1 MLFDKSVLLL
11 RKHLVVS
18 RPYVRR
24 VHMPLL
30 HALIDVSC
38 RDVSALLLKVHTYG
52 VFHNKVA

>member
-38 RDVSALLLKVHTYG
+38 RDVSALLFLKYILTG
-52 VFHNKVA
+52 CFITK